1 MGTGPGP
8 SFFDAE
14 QLNGIKPNLVY
25 EAISNLHLR
34 LDGRGLM
41 RIDHVNGDP
50 NETISKVG

>member
-50 NETISKVG
+50 NETISKVC